1 MTHRLFGFCES
12 PFRRHVNFLEREG
25 DPLPK
30 PPAATRLICL
40 CVASMWILEPMPT
53 LEFFWFLFLWAKNG
67 RVRER
72 WRVVAVC
79 SHQRCAWGTRA
90 TAHTR
95 RPPWVPRQRGT
106 VGAAPIRLKSSMTY
120 QGAILEIKPHAHG
133 MYGPCKLSTWC
144 LALPG
149 ARPPHLLGQAGGVPH
164 WWSHLRRIH
173 LAMVPHRAELIAAW
187 SRILPRA

>member
-1 MTHRLFGFCES
+1 MHCAGIFLEKNEMTHRLFGFCES

-95 RPPWVPRQRGT
+95 R
-106 VGAAPIRLKSSMTY
+106 
-120 QGAILEIKPHAHG
+120 
-133 MYGPCKLSTWC
+133 
-144 LALPG
+144 
-149 ARPPHLLGQAGGVPH
+149 LL
-164 WWSHLRRIH
+164 LRRYRRSFFISH
-173 LAMVPHRAELIAAW
+173 TRRWGGCKKEKEGKKKKKKKKNEHR
-187 SRILPRA
+187 SKRTVRR